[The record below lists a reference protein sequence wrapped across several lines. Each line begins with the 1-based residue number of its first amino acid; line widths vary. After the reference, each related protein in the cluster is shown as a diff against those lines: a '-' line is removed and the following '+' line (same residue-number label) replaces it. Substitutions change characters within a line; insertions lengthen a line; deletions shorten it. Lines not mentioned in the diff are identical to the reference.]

1 MLPADDADRPHLLK
15 GDQAAGG
22 LRCALVVSSFNE
34 AVTGRLL
41 ERALTTL
48 REQGADP
55 GQLTVVR
62 VPGAVELPL
71 TAKRLALTGRFEAI
85 ICLGA
90 IIRGDTSHYELVCDM
105 AARGISQASLETG
118 VPVIFG
124 VVTTETV
131 EQALERARPG
141 ALDRG
146 RAAALAAIE
155 MATLFRRL
163 KA

>member
-1 MLPADDADRPHLLK
+1 MMPAEDADRPHLLK
-15 GDQAAGG
+15 GDLAAEG
-22 LRCALVVSSFNE
+22 LRCALVVSTFNE
-34 AVTGRLL
+34 TITGRLL
-41 ERALTTL
+41 DHALKTL
-48 REQGADP
+48 REHGADP

-90 IIRGDTSHYELVCDM
+90 VIRGDTSHYELVCDI
-105 AARGISQASLETG
+105 AARGISHASLETG

-124 VVTTETV
+124 VVTTETI
-131 EQALERARPG
+131 EQALERSRAG

>member
-1 MLPADDADRPHLLK
+1 MPPAEDADRPHLLK
-15 GDQAAGG
+15 GDLAAGG
-22 LRCALVVSSFNE
+22 IRCALVVSAFNE
-34 AVTGRLL
+34 TVTDRLL
-41 ERALTTL
+41 ERAVSTL
-48 REQGADP
+48 QERGADP
-55 GQLTVVR
+55 GHLTIVR
-62 VPGAVELPL
+62 VPGAIELPL
-71 TAKRLALTGRFEAI
+71 TAKRLAITGRFEVI

-90 IIRGDTSHYELVCDM
+90 VIRGETSHYDLVCDI
-105 AARGISQASLETG
+105 AGRGISQVSLETG
-118 VPVIFG
+118 VPVVFG
-124 VVTTETV
+124 VVTAETM

>member
-1 MLPADDADRPHLLK
+1 MMPADDDDRPRVIK
-15 GDQAAGG
+15 GDQTAAT
-22 LRCALVVSSFNE
+22 LRCAIVVSTFNE
-34 AVTGRLL
+34 TVTGRLL
-41 ERALTTL
+41 ERAVATL
-48 REQGADP
+48 REQGAD
-55 GQLTVVR
+55 LDHVTVIR
-62 VPGAVELPL
+62 VPGAMELPV

-90 IIRGDTSHYELVCDM
+90 VIRGETSHYDLVCDV

-118 VPVIFG
+118 VPIIFG
-124 VVTTETV
+124 VVTAETV
-131 EQALERARPG
+131 EQALERSRPG

-155 MATLFRRL
+155 MTTLFRRL

>member
-1 MLPADDADRPHLLK
+1 MLPAEDADRPHLLK
-15 GDQAAGG
+15 GDLAAGG
-22 LRCALVVSSFNE
+22 VRCALVVSAFNE
-34 AVTGRLL
+34 TVTERLL
-41 ERALTTL
+41 ERALSTL
-48 REQGADP
+48 QERGADA
-55 GQLTVVR
+55 GLLTVVH

-71 TAKRLALTGRFEAI
+71 TAKRLAITGRFEVI

-90 IIRGDTSHYELVCDM
+90 VIRGDTSHYELVCDI

-118 VPVIFG
+118 VPVVFG
-124 VVTTETV
+124 VVTAETM

-141 ALDRG
+141 VLDRG

>member
-1 MLPADDADRPHLLK
+1 MMPADDADRPHVLQ
-15 GDQAAGG
+15 GDLSAGG
-22 LRCALVVSSFNE
+22 LRCALIVSTFNE
-34 AVTGRLL
+34 TVTGRLL
-41 ERALTTL
+41 ERALITL
-48 REQGADP
+48 RERGADP

-71 TAKRLALTGRFEAI
+71 TAKRLALTGRFDVI
-85 ICLGA
+85 VCLGA
-90 IIRGDTSHYELVCDM
+90 VIRGETSHYDLVCDI
-105 AARGISQASLETG
+105 AARGINQASMETG

-124 VVTTETV
+124 VVTAETM

-141 ALDRG
+141 PRDRG

>member
-1 MLPADDADRPHLLK
+1 MLPAEDADRPHLLK
-15 GDQAAGG
+15 GDLAAGG
-22 LRCALVVSSFNE
+22 LRCALVVSAFNE
-34 AVTGRLL
+34 TVTERLL
-41 ERALTTL
+41 ERAVSTL
-48 REQGADP
+48 QERGANP

-71 TAKRLALTGRFEAI
+71 TAKRLAITGRFEAI

-90 IIRGDTSHYELVCDM
+90 VIRGDTSHYELVCDI
-105 AARGISQASLETG
+105 AARGISQVSLETG
-118 VPVIFG
+118 VPVVFG
-124 VVTTETV
+124 VVTAETM

-141 ALDRG
+141 TLDRG

>member
-1 MLPADDADRPHLLK
+1 MLPAEDADHPHLLK
-15 GDQAAGG
+15 GDLAAGG
-22 LRCALVVSSFNE
+22 LRCALVVSAFNE
-34 AVTGRLL
+34 TVTERLL
-41 ERALTTL
+41 ERVLSTL
-48 REQGADP
+48 QEQGADA
-55 GQLTVVR
+55 GLLTVVR

-71 TAKRLALTGRFEAI
+71 TAKRLALTGRFEVI

-90 IIRGDTSHYELVCDM
+90 VIRGDTSHYELVCDM

-118 VPVIFG
+118 VPVVFG
-124 VVTTETV
+124 VVTAETM

-141 ALDRG
+141 VLDRG
-146 RAAALAAIE
+146 RAAALTAIE